1 MASAVKVYKRSNRTP
16 TKLHVSALG
25 RLWMYP
31 EQHVATKSL
40 MELATPSDLNDRGDI
55 TKVCEESKGN
65 DGRLSRFSR
74 QLLWQNSG

>member
-1 MASAVKVYKRSNRTP
+1 MASAVRVYKRSNRTP

-40 MELATPSDLNDRGDI
+40 MELATPSDLNDRGNLLKFVRSP
-55 TKVCEESKGN
+55 KVMMAG
-65 DGRLSRFSR
+65 
-74 QLLWQNSG
+74 